1 MSVCPGRD
9 NVEFLG
15 SSDPRSSSAGTVA
28 SSSEERRGTEELRG
42 TQGRPTYNPP
52 RMNDLEIGI
61 EAARRGAAILL
72 RYWEQL
78 GKDDADLKA
87 RNDWVS
93 TADRES
99 EAEIMR
105 VIRDLSP
112 GDAFLGEETGRSEG
126 SNDRTWIIDPLDG
139 TSNYLQ
145 HFPFWSVSIALRER
159 GETVAGLVYEPLRD
173 IVFSAERGA
182 GAFRNGERIRIS
194 SQETLEGAFIATG
207 FPFRAQEYVA
217 PYVAIFTDVIRT
229 AKGVRRA
236 GSAAL
241 DLAYTAAG
249 IFDGFF
255 EMHLA
260 PWDVAA
266 GALLVTEA
274 GGVVSDFSNGQR
286 WLGRGNIVGASKGA
300 HRDLMNII
308 ARHVTEEQLD
318 HRKGP
323 RIEI

>member
-1 MSVCPGRD
+1 
-9 NVEFLG
+9 
-15 SSDPRSSSAGTVA
+15 
-28 SSSEERRGTEELRG
+28 
-42 TQGRPTYNPP
+42 
-52 RMNDLEIGI
+52 MNDVEIAI
-61 EAARRGAAILL
+61 AAAQRGAEILL
-72 RYWEQL
+72 SYWEQL

-93 TADRES
+93 KADRES
-99 EAEIMR
+99 EAAIMEI
-105 VIRDLSP
+105 IREHCP

-126 SNDRTWIIDPLDG
+126 SSDRTWIIDPLDG

-145 HFPFWSVSIALRER
+145 HFPFWSISIALRVR
-159 GETVAGLVYEPLRD
+159 QETVAAMIYEPLRD
-173 IVFSAERGA
+173 LFFTAERGA
-182 GAFRNGERIRIS
+182 GAFRNGAPMRIS
-194 SQETLEGAFIATG
+194 SQETLEGSFIATG

-229 AKGVRRA
+229 SKGVRRA

-249 IFDGFF
+249 VFDGFF

-274 GGVVSDFSNGQR
+274 GGVVTDFSGGQR
-286 WLGRGNIVGASKGA
+286 WLGRGNIVGAAPGV
-300 HRDLMNII
+300 HRDLMKVME
-308 ARHVTEEQLD
+308 RHVTEEQLD

-323 RIEI
+323 RLDL

>member
-1 MSVCPGRD
+1 
-9 NVEFLG
+9 
-15 SSDPRSSSAGTVA
+15 
-28 SSSEERRGTEELRG
+28 
-42 TQGRPTYNPP
+42 
-52 RMNDLEIGI
+52 MNDVEIGI

-72 RYWEQL
+72 RYWERL

-87 RNDWVS
+87 RHDWVS

-99 EAEIMR
+99 EAEIMAT
-105 VIRDLSP
+105 ISELSP
-112 GDAFLGEETGRSEG
+112 GDAFLGEESGRSAG
-126 SNDRTWIIDPLDG
+126 SSERVWIIDPLDG

-145 HFPFWSVSIALRER
+145 HFPFWSISIALRER
-159 GETVAGLVYEPLRD
+159 GETVAGVVYEPLRD
-173 IVFSAERGA
+173 LFFTGERGA
-182 GAFRNGERIRIS
+182 GSFRNGKRMSIS
-194 SQETLEGAFIATG
+194 TQQTLEGSFVATG

-217 PYVAIFTDVIRT
+217 PYVAIFTDVIRSS
-229 AKGVRRA
+229 KGVRRA

-241 DLAYTAAG
+241 DLAYTAAS

-274 GGVVSDFSNGQR
+274 GGVVTDFSGGQR
-286 WLGRGNIVGASKGA
+286 WLERGNIVGASAGV
-300 HRDLMNII
+300 HRELLQVME
-308 ARHVTEEQLD
+308 RHVTEDQLD

-323 RIEI
+323 RIEV